1 MCYINY
7 SHECYL
13 FVFFFLKK
21 KGETGGK
28 NTPLK
33 ALGNGMYYNVR
44 RKHSDSGSWLLVFW
58 PKL

>member
-1 MCYINY
+1 MSVTCL
-7 SHECYL
+7 S
-13 FVFFFLKK
+13 FFLKK